1 MKPSH
6 FTDEETE
13 SQRGGIT
20 WHAQGGRNGDKLVD
34 SSYVWEECQ
43 QWLDRLWGVRRERKV

>member
-43 QWLDRLWGVRRERKV
+43 QWLDRL